1 MPHLLRSLRHRNFRL
16 FFCGQ
21 MLSMIGTWMHQ
32 IAAMWL
38 VYRLSGS
45 AALLGLAGFASQ
57 ISMLVIAPFAGIL
70 CDRWNR
76 HRILLTTQSLALAQS
91 FTLAILA
98 ATGVVQVW
106 HVIAAMFIASTIN
119 AFDMPARQ
127 SMFVHFV
134 EDRAD
139 LPNAIALNSMLMN
152 SARLVG
158 PAIAGLVI
166 TAFGETVCFFLNALS
181 YVAILIALLSMRLP
195 LLTRKTAATSVW
207 HSFREGLRY
216 AFATKPIRWLLA
228 ILATVSF
235 LINAYVPL
243 MPAFVGEVLQRDART
258 VGTLISCAG
267 LGAVFGTVLLA
278 ARRGTQHL
286 ATFLRVAQS
295 IGALGLTLFALNS
308 GLWLSHLLIV
318 LVGFGMI
325 VVGACCN
332 TLLQTIVEDDKR
344 GRVMSLYAAAF
355 IGVGPIGALVSGQ
368 IAEAF
373 GVQRAF
379 LLNGALCLLLAL
391 VLHAQRQRL
400 QQMLQ
405 PYLTP
410 RGGAGAVAK

>member
-1 MPHLLRSLRHRNFRL
+1 
-16 FFCGQ
+16 
-21 MLSMIGTWMHQ
+21 MIGTWMHQ

-45 AALLGLAGFASQ
+45 AAMLGLAGFAGQ

-76 HRILLTTQSLALAQS
+76 HRILLTTQTLSLAQS
-91 FTLAILA
+91 LTLATLA

-106 HVIAAMFIASTIN
+106 HVIAAMLIASTIN

-152 SARLVG
+152 SARLIG
-158 PAIAGLVI
+158 PAIAGIVI
-166 TAFGETVCFFLNALS
+166 ATFGETVCFFLNAFS
-181 YVAILIALLSMRLP
+181 YLAILLALLSMRLKLP
-195 LLTRKTAATSVW
+195 VRKSATASVW
-207 HSFREGLRY
+207 RSLCEGLRY
-216 AFATKPIRWLLA
+216 AFATKPIRWLLL
-228 ILATVSF
+228 ILAAVSI

-243 MPAFVGEVLQRDART
+243 MPAFVGEVFQRDART
-258 VGTLISCAG
+258 VGTIISCAG
-267 LGAVFGTVLLA
+267 LGAVIGTGLLA
-278 ARRGTQHL
+278 ARRGTLHL
-286 ATFLRVAQS
+286 TWFLRAAQM
-295 IGALGLTLFALNS
+295 IGAIGLTLFALSRN
-308 GLWLSHLLIV
+308 LPISHLLIV
-318 LVGFGMI
+318 MVGFGMI

-355 IGVGPIGALVSGQ
+355 IGAGPIGALAAGQ
-368 IAEAF
+368 IAENF

-379 LLNGALCLLLAL
+379 LLNGLLCLALAA
-391 VLHAQRQRL
+391 VLHARRARL
-400 QQMLQ
+400 EAMLQ
-405 PYLTP
+405 PYL
-410 RGGAGAVAK
+410 VARA